1 MAASKTACLTTVRH
15 GELSHGRRGLSAG
28 PASAEWLD
36 GIEPAWTLLTFD
48 SLRALR
54 QEPSA
59 VQTAIRIA
67 NDLNADEI
75 ASSAV
80 ARNTFI
86 LLRQAIERGGLPL
99 TATGNLSRAVVAEMR
114 ELIEWPGYD
123 QADAF
128 RLHKVINEPDFLP
141 LHIVRLLAEAAKLV
155 RTQRGKLVATP
166 FGKSMLSDTRRG
178 SLPAILFHLALWHM
192 DLGYFGRGLLGSW
205 PQADIGIV
213 LWSLSV
219 SAGDWQSSEK
229 ADAALHHPRTWNVFR
244 NVGQD
249 VLRDGGEDPPTAAL
263 VRTARTP
270 QRKDRGEPVRR
281 TSFLSQGGLVRP
293 KADF

>member
-1 MAASKTACLTTVRH
+1 MVAADFLQDPQVRQ
-15 GELSHGRRGLSAG
+15 
-28 PASAEWLD
+28 WLD
-36 GIEPAWTLLTFD
+36 GVEPAWTLLTFD

-59 VQTAIRIA
+59 GQTAIRIA
-67 NDLNADEI
+67 NDLSADEI

-99 TATGNLSRAVVAEMR
+99 TATGNLSRAVVAEMC

-166 FGKSMLSDTRRG
+166 LGKIDAQRRAARQLTGDPVSSCVLAHG
-178 SLPAILFHLALWHM
+178 SRVFRPRPARLMAAGGHRHRAVVAIGFRRRLANQ
-192 DLGYFGRGLLGSW
+192 R
-205 PQADIGIV
+205 
-213 LWSLSV
+213 
-219 SAGDWQSSEK
+219 E
-229 ADAALHHPRTWNVFR
+229 ADAALHHPGTCHVFG
-244 NVGQD
+244 NMGQD
-249 VLRDGGEDPPTAAL
+249 VLRHGGAGSCDRCCGSDCSNTAAKRSPTAGSRRGIIIARPHYSIACSRSMSKWILRRVPVTERAL
-263 VRTARTP
+263 I
-270 QRKDRGEPVRR
+270 
-281 TSFLSQGGLVRP
+281 
-293 KADF
+293 

>member
-1 MAASKTACLTTVRH
+1 MVAEDFLQDPQVR
-15 GELSHGRRGLSAG
+15 R
-28 PASAEWLD
+28 WLD
-36 GIEPAWTLLTFD
+36 GVEPAWTLLTFD

-59 VQTAIRIA
+59 VATAIRIA

-86 LLRQAIERGGLPL
+86 LLQQAIERGGLPL

-166 FGKSMLSDTRRG
+166 LGKSMLSDACGDRPHGCRRSAEIQCAAG
-178 SLPAILFHLALWHM
+178 TSDELVRRSAVRRRPVRHGDRPVIEAVLAQVAAQTP
-192 DLGYFGRGLLGSW
+192 GL
-205 PQADIGIV
+205 
-213 LWSLSV
+213 
-219 SAGDWQSSEK
+219 
-229 ADAALHHPRTWNVFR
+229 T
-244 NVGQD
+244 
-249 VLRDGGEDPPTAAL
+249 VLRGATVTGLIAGQQRFAGVPR
-263 VRTARTP
+263 VARC
-270 QRKDRGEPVRR
+270 
-281 TSFLSQGGLVRP
+281 
-293 KADF
+293 